1 MQRDQPRSWMR
12 RRIAR
17 LSPKWV
23 LVPLVVFTACR
34 IETPEAAYRRI
45 WRQYT
50 KGAFAE
56 AAHAAGA
63 EVTKFQESNTPRW
76 FWTFRLLEAEALLA
90 QAKAPDASQLLE
102 GRIPA
107 AIASSPLEARWL
119 MDQSDIRAKTGHLN
133 EALST
138 LENIRPQP
146 DDPELQGRINVFRG
160 AVLARLRRMDAA
172 EDLLRRTAD
181 EAAARH
187 DAYQQTSAFM
197 NLSSCKKWENRYSDA
212 VEFAETAVQ
221 IAERSGFRWLAALG
235 HGNLGSLYR
244 ILGDYDRAM
253 QQEQKAIDM
262 LSAIG
267 DRGNL
272 LIHLGELGILYYVQG
287 QFDKSIAQYDRA
299 FNLAVQL
306 NRNAD
311 AARNAV
317 NIAEIF
323 IESKQWDKAQE
334 WNEKARSAS
343 TPENKTPPYVELN
356 AARIA
361 AGQGRPEQAMDVYQK
376 LLGTAGLPPSLVWD
390 CHALLANIY
399 IDEKK
404 YSQAGREFRAAL
416 DVIDKTRSDLLKSQF
431 QITFLSSLIGFHQNY
446 VDLLIDQHDD
456 AGALRIIESSR
467 ARVLADRL
475 GRDVEK
481 AESIST
487 PRLTQLAKETNT
499 SLISFWI
506 APKRS
511 FAWLI
516 DKSGVQRFSLPPA
529 SEIESLVTA
538 YNGVVEHSLQDPIAA
553 ADPNG
558 PKLWNDLLGQIAPK
572 ISKGSR
578 VVIIPDGPL
587 HRLNLETLPAP
598 TPRPHYWIEDV
609 ELAVAPSLAIAASAP
624 VPVPQRGSSLLLIGA
639 PDYAGTEYK
648 PLGKAATEIRDI
660 QTRFPGSA
668 QTVYTGRQASP
679 AAYRSSQPARF
690 SLIHFA
696 AHAEASN
703 ENPLESAVILSRQG
717 DGYKL
722 YARDVIDQPIDAD
735 LVTISGCRSAGVRAY
750 AGEGLIGFAWAFLQ
764 AGARVVVAGLWDV
777 SDSSTEPLMN
787 EFYGGIASG
796 KRPATAMR
804 EAKLALLE
812 LQPAYSKPYYWAP
825 FQVYIRSIR

>member
-1 MQRDQPRSWMR
+1 MRRDQPPSWTLR
-12 RRIAR
+12 RTAR
-17 LSPKWV
+17 RFPSWLAAS
-23 LVPLVVFTACR
+23 LTLFSACR
-34 IETPEAAYRRI
+34 VESPDAAYQRIWHQYTAGAFVEAAYAAR
-45 WRQYT
+45 
-50 KGAFAE
+50 AE
-56 AAHAAGA
+56 AA
-63 EVTKFQESNTPRW
+63 KFQESDVRRW
-76 FWTFRLLEAEALLA
+76 WTFRLLEAEALLA
-90 QAKAPDASQLLE
+90 QAKVPEAAQLLQ
-102 GRIPA
+102 GRVP
-107 AIASSPLEARWL
+107 SGPLEARRL
-119 MDQSDIRAKTGHLN
+119 MDEADACSKSGRTT
-133 EALST
+133 EALSI
-138 LENIRPQP
+138 LEKIQPQP
-146 DDPELQGRINVFRG
+146 ADAELQTRINLLHG
-160 AVLARLRRMDAA
+160 AVLARLDRIDAA
-172 EDLLRRTAD
+172 EEILHRAVND
-181 EAAARH
+181 AALRH
-187 DAYQQTSAFM
+187 DAYQQSSALL
-197 NLSSCKKWENRYSDA
+197 NLSSCRKWKSRYTDA
-212 VEFAETAVQ
+212 VEYAEQAVQ
-221 IAERSGFRWLAALG
+221 IAETSGFRRVTAVA

-253 QQEQKAIDM
+253 QHEQKAIDL

-287 QFDKSIAQYDRA
+287 QFEKSIAQYDRA

-323 IESKQWDKAQE
+323 IESKHWDKAQE

-343 TPENKTPPYVELN
+343 TPENKTGPYVDLN

-361 AGQGRPEQAMDVYQK
+361 TGQGRPEKAIVVYQN
-376 LLGTAGLPPSLVWD
+376 LLRSSGLPPSLVWD
-390 CHALLANIY
+390 CHALLANIF

-404 YSQAGREFRAAL
+404 YDEAGREFRAAL
-416 DVIDKTRSDLLKSQF
+416 DVIHKTRSDLLKSQF
-431 QITFLSSLIGFHQNY
+431 QITFLSSLIGFHQDY

-467 ARVLADRL
+467 ARVLAERL

-481 AESIST
+481 AEAIST

-499 SLISFWI
+499 SIISFWI

-516 DKSGVQRFSLPPA
+516 DKGGVQRFTLPPA
-529 SEIESLVTA
+529 SEIEPLVTA
-538 YNGVVEHSLQDPIAA
+538 YNGVVEHSLKDPIAA
-553 ADPNG
+553 EDANG

-572 ISKGSR
+572 IPKGSR
-578 VVIIPDGPL
+578 VIVIPDGPL

-598 TPRPHYWIEDV
+598 TPTPHYWIEDV

-624 VPVPQRGSSLLLIGA
+624 EPVPKRGPSLLLIGA
-639 PDYAGTEYK
+639 PDYSGTEYK

-660 QTRFPGSA
+660 QNRFPGNA
-668 QTVYTGRQASP
+668 RAVYTGRQASP
-679 AAYRSSQPARF
+679 AAYRSSQPSRF

-703 ENPLESAVILSRQG
+703 ENPLESAVVLSRHG
-717 DGYKL
+717 DAYKL

-777 SDSSTEPLMN
+777 SDTSTEPLMN

-812 LQPAYSKPYYWAP
+812 HQPAYSKPYYWAP
-825 FQVYIRSIR
+825 FQVYMRSIR

>member
-1 MQRDQPRSWMR
+1 MQRDQPRSWTL

-17 LSPKWV
+17 PLPRSI
-23 LVPLVVFTACR
+23 LVVLVVFSACR
-34 IETPEAAYRRI
+34 IESPDEAYRRI

-50 KGAFAE
+50 TGAVAE
-56 AAHAAGA
+56 AAQAAHAATA
-63 EVTKFQESNTPRW
+63 KFQNPEHPRW

-90 QAKAPDASQLLE
+90 QAKVPEASALLEGPIPAGPAASQL
-102 GRIPA
+102 
-107 AIASSPLEARWL
+107 EARRL
-119 MDQSDIRAKTGHLN
+119 MDEADACSKSGRMA
-133 EALST
+133 EALAT
-138 LENIRPQP
+138 LDAIRTQFS
-146 DDPELQGRINVFRG
+146 DPELQARINVLRG
-160 AVLARLRRMDAA
+160 AVLARLGRMDAA
-172 EDLLRRTAD
+172 EEILHRTMSDAALRR
-181 EAAARH
+181 
-187 DAYQQTSAFM
+187 DAFQETSALM
-197 NLSSCKKWENRYSDA
+197 NLSACRKWENRYSDA
-212 VEFAETAVQ
+212 VEYAATGVQVAEA
-221 IAERSGFRWLAALG
+221 SGFRRYAAMC

-244 ILGDYDRAM
+244 ILGDYDQAK
-253 QQEQKAIDM
+253 QHEQKAIDL

-287 QFDKSIAQYDRA
+287 QFENSIAQYNRA
-299 FNLAVQL
+299 FNLAAQL
-306 NRNAD
+306 NRNSD

-323 IESKQWDKAQE
+323 IESKRWDKAQE
-334 WNEKARSAS
+334 WNDKARSSS
-343 TPENKTPPYVELN
+343 TPENKTGPYVDLN

-361 AGQGRPEQAMDVYQK
+361 AGQGRPEQAIGVYQK
-376 LLGTAGLPPSLVWD
+376 LLRTSGLPPSLVWD

-399 IDEKK
+399 IDQKK
-404 YSQAGREFRAAL
+404 YAEAGREFRAAL
-416 DVIDKTRSDLLKSQF
+416 DVIHKTRSDLLKSQF
-431 QITFLSSLIGFHQNY
+431 QITFLSSLIGFHQDY

-456 AGALRIIESSR
+456 AGALQIIESSR
-467 ARVLADRL
+467 ARVLAERL
-475 GRDVEK
+475 GRDVAK
-481 AESIST
+481 AEAIGT
-487 PRLTQLAKETNT
+487 PRLTQLAKETDT
-499 SLISFWI
+499 SIISFWI

-516 DKSGVQRFSLPPA
+516 DKDGVRRFTLPPA
-529 SEIESLVTA
+529 SEIEPLVTA
-538 YNGVVEHSLQDPIAA
+538 YNGVVEHSLKDPISAG
-553 ADPNG
+553 DSNG
-558 PKLWNDLLGQIAPK
+558 SKLWNALLGQIAAK

-587 HRLNLETLPAP
+587 HRLNLETLPVP
-598 TPRPHYWIEDV
+598 TPKPHYWIEDV

-624 VPVPQRGSSLLLIGA
+624 EPVPQRGSALLLIGA
-639 PDYAGTEYK
+639 PDYTGTEYK
-648 PLGKAATEIRDI
+648 PLGKAAIEIRDI
-660 QTRFPGSA
+660 QNRFPGTV

-679 AAYRSSQPARF
+679 AAYRSSQPSRF

-703 ENPLESAVILSRQG
+703 ENPLESAVVLSRQG
-717 DGYKL
+717 DAYKL

-777 SDSSTEPLMN
+777 SDTSTEPLMN

-812 LQPAYSKPYYWAP
+812 HQPAYSKPYYWAP
-825 FQVYIRSIR
+825 FQVYMRSIR